1 MPTYEYLCKVC
12 GKNFEVVQAFTD
24 DPLTACT
31 FCGGQVRKVFGSIGI
46 TFKGSGFYRNDSKA
60 SSTSTRPPAG
70 GSNGDPAPSES
81 STTKTPE
88 SPAAPASSASGS
100 SETKAAPASS
110 PAPVSAP
117 ASSS

>member
-24 DPLTACT
+24 DPLTGCT

-60 SSTSTRPPAG
+60 SSTSTRPSAG
-70 GSNGDPAPSES
+70 GSNGDSAPGES
-81 STTKTPE
+81 STAKTPE
-88 SPAAPASSASGS
+88 APAAASSAPGS
-100 SETKAAPASS
+100 TETKAAPA
-110 PAPVSAP
+110 PAPASVSAP